1 MKNYN
6 VKVQMVKEDVISI
19 PAYSKKEAIKKVE
32 ELIFSTTLKDF
43 DVEFITNKYISI
55 DIAHP
60 KIFKGNEKIIS
71 VSEID

>member
-6 VKVQMVKEDVISI
+6 VKVQMIKEDVISI

-32 ELIFSTTLKDF
+32 ELVLSTTLKDL
-43 DVEFITNKYISI
+43 DVAFITNKYISL
-55 DIAHP
+55 DIAHT

-71 VSEID
+71 FSEF

>member
-32 ELIFSTTLKDF
+32 ELIFSTTLKDL
-43 DVEFITNKYISI
+43 DVEFITNKYILI
-55 DIAHP
+55 NIAHT

>member
-1 MKNYN
+1 
-6 VKVQMVKEDVISI
+6 MVKEDVISI

-32 ELIFSTTLKDF
+32 ELIFSTTLKDL

-55 DIAHP
+55 DIAHT

>member
-6 VKVQMVKEDVISI
+6 VKVQIVKEDVLSI

-32 ELIFSTTLKDF
+32 ELILSITLKDL
-43 DVEFITNKYISI
+43 DIEPITNNYILLN
-55 DIAHP
+55 IAHT

-71 VSEID
+71 IDEID